1 MEHIELY
8 LDVSSVNTGVC
19 ILDVNTREVILTSIN
34 LKSLSKPA
42 NMPIVDFQKTKIGL
56 IKQELDSLLKGYI
69 VDKVYLEGIFV
80 QPKFLNSSE
89 FLLKI
94 HGFLMGYFMDV
105 RMYFIAPKVIK
116 KMITGSGNGNK
127 EEVQKALKKVYD
139 IESFPDSDHSDAFA
153 LCVYQNN
160 WEQFPIISIQTIEN
174 IVEESK

>member
-1 MEHIELY
+1 MYSRCTYSRSYSHI
-8 LDVSSVNTGVC
+8 NQFKKT
-19 ILDVNTREVILTSIN
+19 I
-34 LKSLSKPA
+34 KPA

-56 IKQELDSLLKGYI
+56 IKQELDSLLKSYT

-116 KMITGSGNGNK
+116 KIITGSGNGNK
-127 EEVQKALKKVYD
+127 EDVQKVLKEVYD

-160 WEQFPIISIQTIEN
+160 WEQFPKVSI
-174 IVEESK
+174 EEIK